1 MTDTRSS
8 YDEVFKEME
17 ADKTVD
23 KKDKEAIIHN
33 VLNGRW
39 WSKPLDQHF
48 GTKTK

>member
-33 VLNGRW
+33 VLNVV
-39 WSKPLDQHF
+39 
-48 GTKTK
+48 